1 MQTTGILIL
10 TSNRVGTFDEAFKS
24 RIQLSLRYKNLDF
37 PQRLKIW
44 DNFITRLEGFQTDP
58 QVKKVIAVP
67 TVNGGVDLGINVTEI
82 REKLQELATVELN
95 GREIRNAVS
104 TARQL
109 AMFKKVPMG
118 YEHLESVI
126 DEAEKF
132 NKYLLE
138 LQKGM
143 TADQKKNRQGER

>member
-1 MQTTGILIL
+1 L

-24 RIQLSLRYKNLDF
+24 RIQLSLRYKNLDLDR
-37 PQRLKIW
+37 RLQIW

-58 QVKKVIAVP
+58 QAKKVVAVP
-67 TVNGGVDLGINVTEI
+67 NVNGGVDLGIKVDEI
-82 REKLQELATVELN
+82 REKLPELASTEMN

-109 AMFKKVPMG
+109 AMFKGVPMG
-118 YEHLESVI
+118 YEHLQSVI
-126 DEAEKF
+126 EESKKF